1 MATRNAEQW
10 CQRWRRSLNSVKLTE
25 RGRCCFNDESHLN
38 LFLLKYLAWLKPF
51 VLIPGWTTDQG
62 CGISEGKFQDKYQKE
77 IRAL

>member
-1 MATRNAEQW
+1 MAET
-10 CQRWRRSLNSVKLTE
+10 
-25 RGRCCFNDESHLN
+25 
-38 LFLLKYLAWLKPF
+38 F